1 MRFPPLKPGRCLLW
15 IALAPDPAAATRYA
29 ALRAVLKTCRL
40 HPLDAMAWAEVVIV
54 EEEALR
60 ARLDEV
66 RALLGAGDSLHLVT
80 ANGDRLSVES
90 LRGGRG
96 DGPPVRPPWATQ

>member
-1 MRFPPLKPGRCLLW
+1 MRFPPIKPGRCLLW
-15 IALAPDPAAATRYA
+15 IALAPDPDAAVRYA

-40 HPLDAMAWAEVVIV
+40 HPLDATAWAEVVIV

-66 RALLGAGDSLHLVT
+66 RALLGAGDSLHLAT
-80 ANGDRLSVES
+80 ASGDRLSVES
-90 LRGGRG
+90 LRGGDKG
-96 DGPPVRPPWATQ
+96 SPARPPWAAQ